1 MSNMYIEIEMF
12 EKNAMT
18 EYRKTQLENLKIAR
32 SRNMVRNENLDDSE
46 IASLRNKF
54 ESMAK
59 QMKTA

>member
-18 EYRKTQLENLKIAR
+18 EYRKIQLENLKIAR
-32 SRNMVRNENLDDSE
+32 CRNMVRNENLDDSE

>member
-1 MSNMYIEIEMF
+1 MSNYTIEML
-12 EKNAMT
+12 EKTAVT

-32 SRNMVRNENLDDSE
+32 CRNMVRNENLDDLE

-59 QMKTA
+59 QMKKTA